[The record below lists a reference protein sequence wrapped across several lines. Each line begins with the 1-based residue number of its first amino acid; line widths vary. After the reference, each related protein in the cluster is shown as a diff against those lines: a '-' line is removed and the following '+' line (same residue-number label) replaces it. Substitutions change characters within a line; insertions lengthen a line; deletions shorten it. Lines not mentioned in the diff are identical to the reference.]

1 MTLPRDIG
9 LDKDNFQKS
18 KIYNTTD
25 SLVNYILN
33 ILIMRPGNMPG
44 MPEMGINIG
53 QYVHPNM
60 QAQLDVN
67 TLKGLILSNCE
78 ALLPYLSSDDL
89 YIGVVKDED
98 GRDVLLI
105 KIPLFVDDGSREEK
119 DVYYAFYRSQLNE
132 LKFNFLVDDDI

>member
-60 QAQLDVN
+60 QTQLDVN

-89 YIGVVKDED
+89 YIGVAKDED

-105 KIPLFVDDGSREEK
+105 KIPLIVDESSREEK

>member
-60 QAQLDVN
+60 QTQLDVN

-105 KIPLFVDDGSREEK
+105 KIPLIVDEGSREEK

>member
-60 QAQLDVN
+60 QTQLDVN

-105 KIPLFVDDGSREEK
+105 KIPLIVDESSREEK

>member
-105 KIPLFVDDGSREEK
+105 KIPLIVDEGSREEK

>member
-18 KIYNTTD
+18 KIFNTTD

-105 KIPLFVDDGSREEK
+105 KIPLIVDEASREEK

-132 LKFNFLVDDDI
+132 LKFNFLVDDNI

>member
-105 KIPLFVDDGSREEK
+105 KIPLIVDEASREEK